1 MACARMDNKFMS
13 NCNPDYLKF
22 LLASLASL
30 NAGINADSIKLSNLC
45 LQIFMLMTH
54 ALIIVKE
61 LYIDPNPKRD
71 EKEIIFSPVNPHC
84 VIGNKLTWGQ
94 LNLANIKALLPP
106 SCHVN
111 FAAVKE
117 VEALL
122 TNYIGLCESIIANTT
137 NAEATQQCIKQI
149 VAIN

>member
-1 MACARMDNKFMS
+1 MDNKFMS

-45 LQIFMLMTH
+45 LQIFMLMTR
-54 ALIIVKE
+54 ALITVKE
-61 LYIDPNPKRD
+61 LDIDLNPKRD
-71 EKEIIFSPVNPHC
+71 EEGINLFPIYSRVNPHC
-84 VIGNKLTWGQ
+84 VIKNKLEWGQ
-94 LNLANIKALLPP
+94 LNLANIKALLPL